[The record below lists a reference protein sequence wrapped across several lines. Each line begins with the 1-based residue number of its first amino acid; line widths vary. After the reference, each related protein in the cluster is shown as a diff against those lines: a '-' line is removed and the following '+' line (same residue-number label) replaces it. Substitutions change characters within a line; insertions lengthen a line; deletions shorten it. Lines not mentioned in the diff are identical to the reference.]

1 MSVGSLVWRG
11 ARAAGMIASVP
22 AAAFAAAE
30 DIRDIRGPKFIL
42 PAWVLPALAAAVVL
56 LALGGYWLWRWQ
68 RSRRRARI
76 LLPFEL
82 ALQRLEDIRALMLP
96 ARAREFCIAISD
108 IIRGYIEQRFDIVAT
123 HQTTEEF
130 LRDLLESSNT
140 ALARHRTLLSEFLHQ
155 CDLAKFAGMAL
166 TPESM
171 ESLYR
176 SARAF
181 VLETS
186 EPQAA
191 AGSQGAHDSLPA
203 T

>member
-1 MSVGSLVWRG
+1 MSVGCLTLRG
-11 ARAAGMIASVP
+11 VRAAGMIASVP

-42 PAWVLPALAAAVVL
+42 AAWVLPALAAALVL

-68 RSRRRARI
+68 RSRRRARV
-76 LLPFEL
+76 LLPFEV

-140 ALARHRTLLSEFLHQ
+140 SLARHRALLSEFLHQ
-155 CDLAKFAGMAL
+155 CDLAKFAGMSL

-171 ESLYR
+171 ESLHR

-181 VLETS
+181 VLETA

-191 AGSQGAHDSLPA
+191 AASQGAHDSLPA